1 MRRTAW
7 IWAAGCIAWTVDALA
22 NLRTRNVAH
31 AQLALLLAIMF
42 GIAFGFY
49 RAQKR

>member
-7 IWAAGCIAWTVDALA
+7 IWAAGCIVWTADALI
-22 NLRTRNVAH
+22 NLRLRNVP
-31 AQLALLLAIMF
+31 QSELALLLAIMF

-49 RAQKR
+49 RATNR

>member
-7 IWAAGCIAWTVDALA
+7 IWAAGCIAWTADAIL
-22 NLRTRNVAH
+22 NLRVRNLAH
-31 AQLALLLAIMF
+31 AELALLLAIMF

-49 RAQKR
+49 RAQNR

>member
-7 IWAAGCIAWTVDALA
+7 IWAAGCIAWTVDALVC
-22 NLRTRNVAH
+22 LHVRNVPH
-31 AQLALLLAIMF
+31 AQLAFLLAIMF

-49 RAQKR
+49 RTQNR

>member
-7 IWAAGCIAWTVDALA
+7 IWAAGCIAWTVDGLI
-22 NLRTRNVAH
+22 NLRNHNLPQT
-31 AQLALLLAIMF
+31 QLAFLLAVMF

-49 RAQKR
+49 RMQNR